1 MFAWTLPAEQLIT
14 QLPNLFLGTRGPKT
28 SSDPLHR
35 DQVTDDLTSTK
46 CTYLKARPEQNRLV
60 IIIMNNK

>member
-1 MFAWTLPAEQLIT
+1 MFAWTLHAEQLIT
-14 QLPNLFLGTRGPKT
+14 QLPNLFLGTSGPKT

-46 CTYLKARPEQNRLV
+46 YTSRLV
-60 IIIMNNK
+60 LSGTD